1 MFSNRVRFVL
11 SLLVILAIMPI
22 FGSATAVRAAG
33 STLTWSLEGINDLN
47 SLDPTKA
54 TDAPVNTVLG
64 LIYGGL
70 VRLDGDLHVAP
81 DLAESWKISDDGKT
95 YTFKLRANAKF
106 SDGSPITADDVKWSF
121 TRALAPDA
129 SGGGLFR
136 LGNIA
141 GAEDLNSGKAKE
153 LTGLKVVDAQT
164 VEITVNQPSAYFLD
178 QLTYVIAKIL
188 SKKAAEANPQ
198 WADKPVS
205 SGAFTIQEWHH
216 NQDIVLVPNTNY
228 WQPPTNITTLTLPFI
243 QDSETAFQLYRT
255 GKLDIM
261 GSQQNGVPAA
271 HVKEVE
277 KDPDFRQS
285 ASFAVR
291 YVAFNNKLAPFDNVK
306 VRRAF
311 AMAVDKKTLAEQV
324 LAGTVTPTDRILPAG
339 FPGSELPIK
348 GLSFDPAAAKASLAD
363 AGVKAGDLK
372 VKLTYGVEGDN
383 ERVVTVLQSMWKEN
397 LGVDVTLE
405 PLELS
410 TFSARLDETFQKPES
425 GLQAYYSIWGA
436 DYPDPQN
443 FISQQLRT
451 GVNNN
456 NSHYS
461 NPEFDKLV
469 DQADVMTG
477 DIKARLELY
486 NKAEQIAVDEVGW
499 LPLYT
504 PKLNVLVKPYVK
516 GIVFNGQGLIIP
528 DYSALQ
534 GKPS

>member
-1 MFSNRVRFVL
+1 MFSKKFRLVL
-11 SLLVILAIMPI
+11 SGFVALALALTFASVPP
-22 FGSATAVRAAG
+22 ARAQG

-81 DLAESWKISDDGKT
+81 DLAESWTVSDDGLK
-95 YTFKLRANAKF
+95 YTFKLRADAKF
-106 SDGSPITADDVKWSF
+106 SDGSPITGDDVQWSLA
-121 TRALAPDA
+121 RALAPEA

-141 GAEDLNSGKAKE
+141 GAADLNSGKTKE
-153 LTGLKVVDAQT
+153 LTGVKVVDAQT
-164 VEITVNQPSAYFLD
+164 VEITVNQPSAFFLD
-178 QLTYVIAKIL
+178 QLTYVVTKIL
-188 SKKAAEANPQ
+188 SKKAADADPN

-228 WQPPTNITTLTLPFI
+228 WQAPTKITTLTLPFI

-255 GKLDIM
+255 GGLDIM

-271 HVKEVE
+271 HVKEVAS
-277 KDPDFRQS
+277 DPDFRQT

-291 YVAFNNKLAPFDNVK
+291 YVAFNNKLAPFDNVN

-311 AMAVDKKTLAEQV
+311 ALAVDKQTLADKV
-324 LAGTVTPTDRILPAG
+324 LDGTVAPTDRILPAG

-348 GLSFDPAAAKASLAD
+348 GLGFDAEAAKAALAD
-363 AGVKAGDLK
+363 AGVNPADLK
-372 VKLTYGVEGDN
+372 IKLTYGVEGDN
-383 ERVVTVLQSMWKEN
+383 ERVVTVLQSFWKEN
-397 LGVDVTLE
+397 LGIDVTLE

-410 TFSARLDETFQKPES
+410 TFSARLNETFETPET

-451 GVNNN
+451 DVSNNN
-456 NSHYS
+456 GHYS
-461 NPEFDKLV
+461 NAEFDKLV
-469 DQADVMTG
+469 DQADVLTG
-477 DIKARLELY
+477 DIKERLDLY
-486 NKAEQIAVDEVGW
+486 NKAEQLAVDEVGW

-504 PKLNVLVKPYVK
+504 PTLNVLVKPYVK
-516 GIVFNGQGLIIP
+516 GIIFNGQGLIIP
-528 DYSALQ
+528 DYSALE
-534 GKPS
+534 GKTS